1 MSRITITNERI
12 QKNKMRR
19 DILEV
24 RGVVKGVANVGYKG
38 GHCGKGCFQGVS
50 RKPRRFVIVCGKS
63 FTERTRSAF

>member
-38 GHCGKGCFQGVS
+38 GHCGKDVS
-50 RKPRRFVIVCGKS
+50 KECQES
-63 FTERTRSAF
+63 LEDL